1 MKKFVL
7 LFFCMFLMVRLF
19 AQTNFRELNLAK
31 ALESANSEGKMVLV
45 DCYTSWCGP
54 CKIMASKILP
64 QKEVG
69 DFLNERFVCVKYD
82 MEKGEGPEIAKKYG
96 VEAYP
101 TFLLL
106 RADGTLIQPLVGMTS
121 TGEEFVY
128 KVKLALGD
136 ISTVKM
142 DSLYASGNRMTRFV
156 LSYLKALQATKQF
169 DKARTVSN
177 ELVKSLNDSQKAYV
191 TYWFIYEDINISPIG
206 SENMEYLL
214 EHVDNFRK
222 GVGVEPVNAKLAAL
236 FETRLEDILRGRNKN
251 ASLTEVEKIG
261 QQLEACN
268 LPGREDLS
276 DYVVL
281 AKAMITKD
289 AGQALPVCKKLF
301 IPMSDEKLA
310 YLYFHPILTLKGKW
324 SDAHKKELDKMSKEL
339 SKRVKNVVLKD
350 PLLNFANAMIPNL

>member
-1 MKKFVL
+1 MKKLVL
-7 LFFCMFLMVRLF
+7 LFFCMFLMSFLF
-19 AQTNFRELNLAK
+19 AQTNFQELDLAG
-31 ALESANSEGKMVLV
+31 ALEKAKGEGKMVLV

-54 CKIMASKILP
+54 CKMMASKILP
-64 QKEVG
+64 LKEVG

-106 RADGTLIQPLVGMTS
+106 KADGTLIQPLVGMTT

-142 DSLYASGNRMTRFV
+142 DSLYANGHRMTRFV
-156 LSYLKALQATKQF
+156 LSYLKALQATEQF
-169 DKARTVSN
+169 DKARAVSS
-177 ELVKSLNDSQKAYV
+177 ELLKTMNDSQKSFG
-191 TYWFIYEDINISPIG
+191 TYWFIYEDVNISPIG
-206 SENMEYLL
+206 SENVNYLL
-214 EHVDNFRK
+214 DHADNFRK
-222 GVGVEPVNAKLAAL
+222 GVGEKTVNAKLAAL
-236 FETRLEDILRGRNKN
+236 LETQLEDILRGRNKN
-251 ASLTEVEKIG
+251 ASLADVEKLK
-261 QQLEACN
+261 QRLEACN

-276 DYVVL
+276 DYVTL

-289 AGQALPVCKKLF
+289 AGQALSVCKKLF
-301 IPMSDEKLA
+301 TSMSDEKLA

-324 SDAHKKELDKMSKEL
+324 SDAHKKELDKMSRDL

-350 PLLNFANAMIPNL
+350 GLVNFANAMIPNL